1 MQSQSSDVEQVAV
14 YSASTMTAVGVS
26 REDRRHDGTSRVN
39 APSHL
44 STVHALSMTKAMLT
58 ALCSTSVVATAAGG
72 AGGPRRPP
80 LSASYDRTA
89 DRVRVPPKPKPPF
102 LYAMALAK
110 NSCGGW

>member
-1 MQSQSSDVEQVAV
+1 MIIALC
-14 YSASTMTAVGVS
+14 TTTAVDVTT
-26 REDRRHDGTSRVN
+26 EDRRHDGKSRVD

-72 AGGPRRPP
+72 AGGPRCPP

-89 DRVRVPPKPKPPF
+89 DLVRVPPKPKPPF
-102 LYAMALAK
+102 LCAMALAK
-110 NSCGGW
+110 NSRGGW